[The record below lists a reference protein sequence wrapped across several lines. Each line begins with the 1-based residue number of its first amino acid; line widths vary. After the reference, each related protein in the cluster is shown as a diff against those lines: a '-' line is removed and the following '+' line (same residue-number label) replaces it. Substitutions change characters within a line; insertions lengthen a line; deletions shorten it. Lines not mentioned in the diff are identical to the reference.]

1 MTRQAVLL
9 AGGLGTRLG
18 PLTKTLPKSM
28 ARVGGKPFLEWLLTL
43 LVRQGINDL
52 VFCVGYLAGQI
63 QKYFLDGRKWNA
75 RIRYSVEE
83 TPLGTGGALK
93 KAADFL
99 EESFLVLNG
108 DNYLELDY
116 QDFISKF
123 ELGPKAV
130 GMLTCWHNHPPQF
143 QSNISLAPDQKTVAA
158 YDYRDPAGKTYV
170 DCGIKIF
177 SRELLSF
184 FDHCDAFSLEGD
196 IQPKLA
202 REGLLRAYVV
212 SRPPLD
218 IGTPESL
225 KATEAELRKKGAPLI
240 A

>member
-1 MTRQAVLL
+1 MI
-9 AGGLGTRLG
+9 
-18 PLTKTLPKSM
+18 
-28 ARVGGKPFLEWLLTL
+28 RVAGKPFLEWLLL
-43 LVRQGINDL
+43 LLTRQGIQDF
-52 VFCVGYLAGQI
+52 VFCVGYLASHI
-63 QKYFLDGRKWNA
+63 QDYFHDGRKWNA

-93 KAADFL
+93 KAGPFL
-99 EESFLVLNG
+99 DESFLVLNG

-116 QDFISKF
+116 QDFIARFASVP
-123 ELGPKAV
+123 GTV
-130 GMLTCWHNHPPQF
+130 GMLACWHNHPPRF
-143 QSNISLAPDQKTVAA
+143 RANVSLAPDQKTVAG
-158 YDYRDPAGKTYV
+158 YDYLNPAGKTHV

-184 FDHCDAFSLEGD
+184 FDARDAFSLEID

-202 REGLLRAYVV
+202 CDQRLQAYLVR
-212 SRPPLD
+212 RPPLD

-225 KATEAELRKKGAPLI
+225 KTAEGELLRKGASLV